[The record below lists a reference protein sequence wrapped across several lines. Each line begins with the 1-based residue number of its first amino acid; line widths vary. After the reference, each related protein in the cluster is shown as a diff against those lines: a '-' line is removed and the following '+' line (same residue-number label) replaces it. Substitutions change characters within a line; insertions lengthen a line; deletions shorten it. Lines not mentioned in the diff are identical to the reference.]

1 MDERGLVEKQGMGEF
16 DGEGELN
23 EKKGFKLPR
32 FWWLETYISLWFFCK
47 DMFRTSLSIVTQY
60 DFVTLMRSIFFE
72 DGMEYTRIAKHFQET
87 V

>member
-1 MDERGLVEKQGMGEF
+1 MGMPMRVGWMRRGLVEKQGMGEF

-47 DMFRTSLSIVTQY
+47 DMFRTSLSIHNMTSS
-60 DFVTLMRSIFFE
+60 L
-72 DGMEYTRIAKHFQET
+72 
-87 V
+87 

>member
-23 EKKGFKLPR
+23 EKKRLQVAQILVAGNIYFPMVFLQR
-32 FWWLETYISLWFFCK
+32 HVSYIA
-47 DMFRTSLSIVTQY
+47 INTQY